1 MTYSLSRA
9 EVDSITDGDVQCSTM
24 KLLPEWDD
32 IPADFRNGNLYTRL
46 AEARLLD
53 YQLPGISIAFLP
65 EFDDAEACQAID
77 RCITAH
83 LNAFAPRH
91 QHRIAGVGYMI
102 SKVCTVTRVGVDEAN
117 AEHAY
122 GHPLQAPTDDEQ
134 PD

>member
-9 EVDSITDGDVQCSTM
+9 EVDSITEGEVQCSTT
-24 KLLPEWDD
+24 KLLPGWEE

-53 YQLPGISIAFLP
+53 YQLPGISIALLP
-65 EFDDAEACQAID
+65 GFDDAAACQAID

-102 SKVCTVTRVGVDEAN
+102 SKVCTVTSAGLEDEDARH
-117 AEHAY
+117 HACH
-122 GHPLQAPTDDEQ
+122 GS
-134 PD
+134 